1 MLPLANDRVLPLD
14 ILYTAALRAGDP
26 FACYRANPYYRS
38 NSVASCTEPSA
49 GGLREAPYFIQRI
62 AVMKHR
68 LSGIFLSMLV
78 CGACLALAA
87 CGGGASASADA
98 SSSDEIAESADTI
111 ASGSFTDKGGQ
122 ETSGAYQIE
131 DTGAGLRLVLSETFR
146 TDWGPDLHVVL
157 TPTGTAEADNDNVM
171 VTGAHVVGELQSR
184 SGAQTY
190 TLEADLDISYF
201 QSVIIHCIR
210 FTHLYGAAPLALDEG

>member
-1 MLPLANDRVLPLD
+1 MVR
-14 ILYTAALRAGDP
+14 ITA
-26 FACYRANPYYRS
+26 
-38 NSVASCTEPSA
+38 SVASRPEPSA
-49 GGLREAPYFIQRI
+49 GGLREVPYFIQRI

-68 LSGIFLSMLV
+68 LSGILLSMLV

-98 SSSDEIAESADTI
+98 SSSDEIAESADI
-111 ASGSFTDKGGQ
+111 VASGSFTDKGGQ

-190 TLEADLDISYF
+190 ALEADLDISHF